1 MVSELCLSRNELLCY
16 AIIYGFCQ
24 DGQSFFSGTSAYI
37 AEWLNIDKRN
47 ALDVLKRLCDKGLLI
62 KKERNIGGIK
72 LCDYKTSPVVMKHH
86 RGGDETS
93 PGGGDE
99 TSPHI
104 YNIDNNKDNN
114 MAEKKEE
121 QKMIYI
127 DEGMFYIDDTMPQ
140 YRQVIDDLDPPI
152 RDGICERVYNWL
164 IQNRRCDM
172 VSEQFIIERIVQFR
186 PWPKKSE
193 KDKKS
198 A

>member
-1 MVSELCLSRNELLCY
+1 MVSELGLSRNELLCY
-16 AIIYGFCQ
+16 ALIYGFCQ
-24 DGQSFFSGTSAYI
+24 DGQSCFSGTSAYI

-62 KKERNIGGIK
+62 KKDRNIGGIK
-72 LCDYKTSPVVMKHH
+72 LCYYKTSPVVMKHH

-99 TSPHI
+99 TSPNI

-114 MAEKKEE
+114 MSEKKEE

-127 DEGMFYIDDTMPQ
+127 DDGMFYIDDTMPQ

-152 RDGICERVYNWL
+152 RDCICERVYNWL

-172 VSEQFIIERIVQFR
+172 VSEQFIIERLVQFR
-186 PWPKKSE
+186 PFPKK
-193 KDKKS
+193 K
-198 A
+198 